1 MTGYEDLPDV
11 DAMHMKLSESLLRK
25 VTSLCDALFKNDKL
39 RWLDIILDNSSEA
52 QKYIEH
58 LQWRV
63 KELCRHLVTD

>member
-11 DAMHMKLSESLLRK
+11 DAMHTQLSESLLRK

-63 KELCRHLVTD
+63 KELSRHLVTD